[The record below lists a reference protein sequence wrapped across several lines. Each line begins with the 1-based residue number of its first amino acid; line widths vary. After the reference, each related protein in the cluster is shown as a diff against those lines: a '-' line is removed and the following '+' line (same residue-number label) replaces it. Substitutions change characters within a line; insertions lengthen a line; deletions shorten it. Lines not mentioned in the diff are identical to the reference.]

1 MKDFTA
7 YLNEIGEVGEIVKV
21 VQMMAW
27 VEGLP
32 GVRLGERVV
41 LETGQEGEV
50 TSLAADLAEVLIV
63 SAQMPKVGV
72 RVARTGEKLKV
83 PVGEA
88 ILGKTVDGMGRVI
101 GGDGVKAEGMEW
113 REVDVVPAGITVR
126 HRVSRALETGVILVD
141 LMIPVGRGQRELV
154 MGDRKTGKS
163 MMLLKMVVTQARLG
177 SVCIYAAIGK
187 KKTEIKRVEEYFKKM
202 GVQGN
207 VVLVGAGS
215 HDGAGEIFI
224 APYTAMTMAEYFR
237 DKGRDVLV
245 VLDDMST
252 HAKFYREIALVGRR
266 FPGRDSYPGDI
277 FYTHSKLLERAGN
290 FVGDGKETAI
300 TCLPVVETTGG
311 DFTGYIQ
318 TNMMSMTDGHIY
330 FDLDLYSSGRR
341 PAINPFISVTRVGK
355 QTQSKLRREISQKTL
370 ELLNDYEKTQ
380 GFLRFGAELSD
391 NSRQIISM
399 GNRVLKFF
407 DQPMDVTVPV
417 NVQTVLWGALWAG
430 VWEGKNM
437 EKLVGAYESDAGL
450 RTMVNN
456 IVINSDS
463 VQTLLASVR
472 EKSEQLLGVMA

>member
-1 MKDFTA
+1 
-7 YLNEIGEVGEIVKV
+7 
-21 VQMMAW
+21 
-27 VEGLP
+27 
-32 GVRLGERVV
+32 
-41 LETGQEGEV
+41 
-50 TSLAADLAEVLIV
+50 
-63 SAQMPKVGV
+63 
-72 RVARTGEKLKV
+72 
-83 PVGEA
+83 
-88 ILGKTVDGMGRVI
+88 
-101 GGDGVKAEGMEW
+101 
-113 REVDVVPAGITVR
+113 
-126 HRVSRALETGVILVD
+126 
-141 LMIPVGRGQRELV
+141 
-154 MGDRKTGKS
+154 
-163 MMLLKMVVTQARLG
+163 
-177 SVCIYAAIGK
+177 
-187 KKTEIKRVEEYFKKM
+187 
-202 GVQGN
+202 
-207 VVLVGAGS
+207 
-215 HDGAGEIFI
+215 
-224 APYTAMTMAEYFR
+224 MAEYFR

-252 HAKFYREIALVGRR
+252 HAKFYREIALGGRR

>member
-63 SAQMPKVGV
+63 AAQMPKVGV